1 MVKLKSFKFSHMFH
15 VFATDIVISFKK
27 GETGL
32 TASGVAQLVQ
42 TDNMAQDQRE
52 RCTIMLAG
60 PSGPTLSTNCLES
73 YQ

>member
-32 TASGVAQLVQ
+32 TASGVAYRVQ
-42 TDNMAQDQRE
+42 TDNMAQDYVAQ
-52 RCTIMLAG
+52 
-60 PSGPTLSTNCLES
+60 
-73 YQ
+73 

>member
-1 MVKLKSFKFSHMFH
+1 MVKLKSSKFSHMFY

-32 TASGVAQLVQ
+32 SASGVAKLVQ
-42 TDNMAQDQRE
+42 TDNMAQEKRK
-52 RCTIMLAG
+52 RCTIMLVG